1 METLEFGH
9 LYERYARDVL
19 RFALY
24 LTGSRAEAE
33 DITSETFV
41 RAWVE
46 SDTIR
51 VGTVKAYLFM
61 IARNLHADWRRR
73 ETRRGDLSAEPA
85 DPAPGPDV
93 ETGDRRELRA
103 VMAALQRLPEID
115 RAALIMRS
123 ADAMPYENIAAALGL
138 TAATARVKV
147 HRARVK
153 LAELRAGREDRC

>member
-1 METLEFGH
+1 METLEFGQ
-9 LYERYARDVL
+9 LYERYAQDVL

-46 SDTIR
+46 SDALR

-61 IARNLHADWRRR
+61 IARNLHVDWRRK
-73 ETRRGDLSAEPA
+73 EARRGEPA
-85 DPAPGPDV
+85 DPAPGPEI
-93 ETGDRRELRA
+93 ETGGRSELRA

-115 RAALIMRS
+115 RAALLMRS
-123 ADAMPYENIAAALGL
+123 QDEMSYDTIAAALGL
-138 TAATARVKV
+138 TAAAGRVKV
-147 HRARVK
+147 HRARMK
-153 LAELRAGREDRC
+153 LAELRDKEDRC